1 MACPHSIPVH
11 AIIIPEVRKHM
22 KARFIRIAII
32 VIGLLLAYWVYPFGL
47 LNTPSG
53 SWNLEQTYR
62 GAATLVICFWIV
74 IFAVNVRD

>member
-1 MACPHSIPVH
+1 
-11 AIIIPEVRKHM
+11 M

-32 VIGLLLAYWVYPFGL
+32 VIGLPLAYWAYPSDL

-53 SWNLEQTYR
+53 SWNLEQIYR
-62 GAATLVICFWIV
+62 GAATFVIFFWTV